1 MSSFGEFA
9 TTTGFGF
16 RLKASAPGSSDMG
29 AKTQSITCLQLA
41 HVPMLPADALVQ
53 FLAPHIS
60 AASRLD
66 SSIHCPTEP
75 FELHKETF

>member
-1 MSSFGEFA
+1 
-9 TTTGFGF
+9 
-16 RLKASAPGSSDMG
+16 MG